1 MAFREKAAWISLIV
15 GIGVYVFYFAQAVPA
30 MARGETGGGYYFG
43 LLAAMTVLFV
53 IAMIVLTV
61 VAAVFAPKDAKTPL
75 DERERLI
82 GLKAS
87 QLAAVALSAGAF
99 MTIIVLFLG
108 ADRFFAANFLFLS
121 MAVSE
126 TLKSGAQ
133 IFYYRRGA

>member
-30 MARGETGGGYYFG
+30 MARGEAGGGYYFG

-87 QLAAVALSAGAF
+87 QIAGVVLSAGAF
-99 MTIIVLFLG
+99 MTIIALFLG
-108 ADRFFAANFLFLS
+108 AERFFAANFLFLS